1 MKEIA
6 RSALVP
12 FTPEQMFALVDDF
25 SRYPEFLP
33 WVAGAELVERSDR
46 ERVGKLR
53 ISRSGLNEQFTT
65 RNLVSPPHRL
75 EMKLL
80 DGPFRVLEGVWTF
93 EPIGAAQAGAAA
105 ESSQSGVSGTRIGLK
120 LKFEFKSRMMDLLL
134 APKFAAS
141 CDTLVDAF
149 TQRARDVYRTS

>member
-12 FTPEQMFALVDDF
+12 YSPAQMFALVDDF
-25 SRYPEFLP
+25 ARYPEFLP
-33 WVAGAELVERSDR
+33 WVSKAALLERTDS
-46 ERVGKLR
+46 ERIGRLEV
-53 ISRSGLNEQFTT
+53 SRSGLNEQFTT
-65 RNLVSPPHRL
+65 RNLVTPPHRL

-93 EPIGAAQAGAAA
+93 DAIADPTS
-105 ESSQSGVSGTRIGLK
+105 ESAPSGTRIGLK
-120 LKFEFKSRMMDLLL
+120 LRFEFKNRMMDLLL
-134 APKFAAS
+134 APKFASS

-149 TQRARDVYRTS
+149 AKRARAVYGQSE